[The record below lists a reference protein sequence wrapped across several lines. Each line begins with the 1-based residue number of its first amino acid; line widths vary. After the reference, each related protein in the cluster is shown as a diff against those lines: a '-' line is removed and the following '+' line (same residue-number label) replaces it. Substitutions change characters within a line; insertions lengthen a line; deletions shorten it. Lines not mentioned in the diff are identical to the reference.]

1 MKHYTRAIK
10 WAMGYIGAILVFAL
24 LYWCLPKDNWGGVDK
39 ICNFGDAFYFSVVT
53 ITSLGFGDIYPASG
67 TVGRYLVAMEAILG
81 ILIIGFFLNDIAMSQ
96 AKHLDEVN
104 QRKEEKK
111 RHQDALVR
119 LRKHFTVLTP
129 LIAKYLRSIYEVI
142 TPLPD
147 RPKNFPNDI
156 MAYPFEFEMKDIG
169 DLYKQSMLLTSGF
182 QEPAINVYFKSQDA
196 LYEEIQT
203 VATTA
208 DLSDWP
214 DLLAALFKF
223 ITLHQE
229 FQFKDA
235 ILSNMSTY
243 LGSGS
248 ERTKYS
254 DFISEEIKKHDGNL
268 RFRNSNGMT
277 PYEVLY
283 VSLRENVKAIK
294 EVHRLMK
301 LVAYNN

>member
-1 MKHYTRAIK
+1 
-10 WAMGYIGAILVFAL
+10 
-24 LYWCLPKDNWGGVDK
+24 
-39 ICNFGDAFYFSVVT
+39 
-53 ITSLGFGDIYPASG
+53 
-67 TVGRYLVAMEAILG
+67 
-81 ILIIGFFLNDIAMSQ
+81 
-96 AKHLDEVN
+96 
-104 QRKEEKK
+104 
-111 RHQDALVR
+111 
-119 LRKHFTVLTP
+119 
-129 LIAKYLRSIYEVI
+129 
-142 TPLPD
+142 
-147 RPKNFPNDI
+147 
-156 MAYPFEFEMKDIG
+156 
-169 DLYKQSMLLTSGF
+169 MLLTSGF
-182 QEPAINVYFKSQDA
+182 QEPAIIVYFKSQEA
-196 LYEEIQT
+196 LYEEIRT

-214 DLLAALFKF
+214 DLLSALFKF
-223 ITLHQE
+223 IILHQE